1 MLSSQY
7 KSDKTFKSFI
17 RNTLLLKVIK
27 RTQNNFITV
36 KWGAFFF
43 FCFFYSCWS
52 NSYHFM
58 IFCFS
63 PPDFKHHVQ
72 LDCALMMNGDVIE
85 MRYSVGTAGS
95 RGVIDNTCAFS
106 RWGPWLQAGKCGLNK
121 CRSQEDDSCHPCV
134 LAVHWH
140 TWWKN
145 TQPAVHPRRSL
156 K

>member
-27 RTQNNFITV
+27 RTQNNYHSEV
-36 KWGAFFF
+36 RCFFF
-43 FCFFYSCWS
+43 LFFFTAAD
-52 NSYHFM
+52 HFM
-58 IFCFS
+58 ICFS

-106 RWGPWLQAGKCGLNK
+106 R
-121 CRSQEDDSCHPCV
+121 
-134 LAVHWH
+134 
-140 TWWKN
+140 
-145 TQPAVHPRRSL
+145 
-156 K
+156 